1 MERPRHEGALP
12 QPLHPLTLAA
22 IGDWPAPTGSLYK
35 GDVRATL
42 HVSDP
47 GASKVE
53 AVIWWRRRDAHPE
66 RKAVLVTDDKAN
78 PISLLAPPLV
88 SGPCGVL
95 FWGFIYSSPV
105 VYSMHHCS
113 RTRAR
118 TRAARSSSPARATLR
133 KSHWPPP

>member
-1 MERPRHEGALP
+1 MSRAAAGAEPPPAPHMLHITASALIGRTALP

-53 AVIWWRRRDAHPE
+53 AGIWWRRA
-66 RKAVLVTDDKAN
+66 
-78 PISLLAPPLV
+78 
-88 SGPCGVL
+88 
-95 FWGFIYSSPV
+95 
-105 VYSMHHCS
+105 MHTRSARLCS
-113 RTRAR
+113 
-118 TRAARSSSPARATLR
+118 
-133 KSHWPPP
+133 